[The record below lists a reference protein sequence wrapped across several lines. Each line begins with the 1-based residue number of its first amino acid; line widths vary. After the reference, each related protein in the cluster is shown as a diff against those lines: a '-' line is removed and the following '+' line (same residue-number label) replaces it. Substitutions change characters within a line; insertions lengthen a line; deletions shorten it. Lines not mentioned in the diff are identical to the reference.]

1 MAGLLYFKFGT
12 QKSGIDHHFAP
23 CIVPAWDW
31 AHRHLAPEAAIMATM
46 AVIMVGVTTR
56 AIASDSFR
64 WGSLTFSVRLPA
76 FLSYLSRCDHRCR
89 KYLSIERQR
98 QTSWLII
105 CRFFLSIQLCQG
117 PGTWHIRCCPVVAFK
132 HHIRRYGAWCQECSF
147 MLIQQFLVSM
157 IFYVHIHISWCK
169 DRHYLHTVQIPE

>member
-31 AHRHLAPEAAIMATM
+31 AHQHLAPEAAIMATM

-89 KYLSIERQR
+89 KKSNKWSEPFSCVQLSVF
-98 QTSWLII
+98 TSVSVSPNVWRLMTKIA
-105 CRFFLSIQLCQG
+105 RHRVGVALMFSG
-117 PGTWHIRCCPVVAFK
+117 VPYGWHRLLHTRCN
-132 HHIRRYGAWCQECSF
+132 
-147 MLIQQFLVSM
+147 LFLVGCHLF
-157 IFYVHIHISWCK
+157 IFWFCLCIHRS
-169 DRHYLHTVQIPE
+169 VGFG

>member
-1 MAGLLYFKFGT
+1 MSVCPAMAGLLYFKFGT
-12 QKSGIDHHFAP
+12 QKSGIDHHLAP

-31 AHRHLAPEAAIMATM
+31 AHQHLAPEAAIMATM

-89 KYLSIERQR
+89 KESNKWSEPFSCVQLSGF
-98 QTSWLII
+98 TSQ
-105 CRFFLSIQLCQG
+105 LSA
-117 PGTWHIRCCPVVAFK
+117 TIRKILNSSDNCDEQSDLLYTQSPHQVLKCGDWAS
-132 HHIRRYGAWCQECSF
+132 E
-147 MLIQQFLVSM
+147 
-157 IFYVHIHISWCK
+157 
-169 DRHYLHTVQIPE
+169 